1 MRADRLIA
9 LVLLLQARGRMTATE
24 LAERLDVTVRTIY
37 RDLDALSAAGVPV
50 YAERGI
56 GGGVALPDG
65 YRLNLTALNRQEASA
80 LFLSAQPGPL
90 ADLGAEH
97 VLEAALQKLSAAL
110 PSATRQEAEH
120 ARQRL
125 HLDPASWWRAP
136 EPVPYLQM
144 IQEAVWHDRRLRLTY
159 GRHRRPPSERV
170 VEPYGLVAKASI
182 WYLVAAEVAA
192 DEPEADA
199 ASESY
204 GGSIMRMFRVSRILA
219 AEPTRETF
227 YRPADFDLATFWERW
242 CAEFEQSKSSYAVI
256 LRVQASF
263 VPILPSI
270 FGEGIVRL
278 IAEHGQTEEDGA
290 LRLPLTFESIEVAC
304 GQIISAGPLV
314 EVVSPP
320 ELRERLARQAAGIYA
335 IYGADDNPHGIRPS

>member
-1 MRADRLIA
+1 
-9 LVLLLQARGRMTATE
+9 MTATE
-24 LAERLDVTVRTIY
+24 LADRLDVTVRTIY

-50 YAERGI
+50 FAERGI

-80 LFLSAQPGPL
+80 LFLSAQPGSL

-136 EPVPYLQM
+136 EPVPYLQV
-144 IQEAVWHDRRLRLTY
+144 IQESVWHDRRLRLTY
-159 GRHRRPPSERV
+159 GRPGRPPRERL

-182 WYLVAAEVAA
+182 WYLVAAQVT
-192 DEPEADA
+192 DDP
-199 ASESY
+199 SETDQAPNTDGDSV
-204 GGSIMRMFRVSRILA
+204 MRMFRVSRILS

-227 YRPADFDLATFWERW
+227 RRPADFDLAACWERW
-242 CAEFEQSKSSYAVI
+242 CTEFEQSKASYAVI
-256 LRVQASF
+256 LRVQPSF
-263 VPILPSI
+263 VPVLPTI
-270 FGEGIVRL
+270 FGEGIVRQ
-278 IAEHGQTEEDGA
+278 IAERGQTEEDGA

-304 GQIISAGPLV
+304 GQIISAGPMV

-320 ELRERLARQAAGIYA
+320 ELRARLAQQAAGIYA
-335 IYGADDNPHGIRPS
+335 IYGTDGNPHGISSS